1 MEELTDGDRM
11 YRALK
16 ARKSKIVYGH
26 CRTCIEDMPYGV
38 APKDWARLEVI
49 IDLQTGML
57 VVGCRR
63 CNLHIATAMMDSAI
77 VKHINDC
84 GCERCKREKDQTRH

>member
-1 MEELTDGDRM
+1 MQLTESDKI

-16 ARKSKIVYGH
+16 ARESKIVYGH
-26 CRTCIEDMPYGV
+26 CRTCIDDMPIGT

-57 VVGCRR
+57 VVGCKR
-63 CNLHIATAMMDSAI
+63 CNLHIATAMMDSSI
-77 VKHINDC
+77 IKHIDEC
-84 GCERCKREKDQTRH
+84 GCEQCAYEREQTKH